1 MEKCRCCNKEI
12 TQEEFDYG
20 MGECLECFP
29 D

>member
-1 MEKCRCCNKEI
+1 MEKCRSCNKEI